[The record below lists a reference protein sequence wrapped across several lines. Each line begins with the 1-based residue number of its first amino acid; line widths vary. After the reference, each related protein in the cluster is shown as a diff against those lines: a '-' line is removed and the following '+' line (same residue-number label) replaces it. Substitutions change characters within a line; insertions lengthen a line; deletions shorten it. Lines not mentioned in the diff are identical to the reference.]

1 MEHGAPPQVMRG
13 YLDLSSGTIT
23 SLGDHDSGASCGDL
37 ACEQDASNDCRICE
51 RELSTGAVYGFE
63 HSTKSI
69 RGFSRLTRGRE
80 RVLPTGD
87 LARLVRG
94 GNDRGGRLEL
104 LGRAEEGA
112 GWWKLKVMG
121 ASVDA
126 VQVVRREQCLLESSS

>member
-1 MEHGAPPQVMRG
+1 MRG
-13 YLDLSSGTIT
+13 YLNLSSGTIT
-23 SLGDHDSGASCGDL
+23 PHWDYSSGASDGDP

-51 RELSTGAVYGFE
+51 RELSTGASDGCE
-63 HSTKSI
+63 REPSTKSI
-69 RGFSRLTRGRE
+69 RGLARLTRGRE

-87 LARLVRG
+87 LARVVG
-94 GNDRGGRLEL
+94 GDNDRGGRLEL

-126 VQVVRREQCLLESSS
+126 VQVVRREQ